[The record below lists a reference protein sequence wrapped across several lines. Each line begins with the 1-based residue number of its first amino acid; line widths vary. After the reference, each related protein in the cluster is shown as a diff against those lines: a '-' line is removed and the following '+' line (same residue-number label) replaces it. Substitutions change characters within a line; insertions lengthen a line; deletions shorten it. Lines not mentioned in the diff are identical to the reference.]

1 MRRIAALSFA
11 VAGLVTA
18 SAASASEDTQAWET
32 LNVSVSLPSNLKLSS
47 ETVRRA
53 GNAKGFY
60 ELEENLMVGYKA
72 DDHVTLWLGYTHNPN
87 YAQGDFT
94 VMERRFRQ
102 QVNFDN
108 VAKLGPFTLSGRM
121 RLEERWRE
129 GQSGT
134 GWRLRPAVKLSIPFV
149 GKTKLALNHESFID
163 LNTVAFQTV
172 GGYERMRN
180 SISVSAPLNKQFGVE
195 VGYLNQHKFVP
206 NGPDTSDHVVTLAL
220 SASF

>member
-1 MRRIAALSFA
+1 MRRIAAFTLTAASLA
-11 VAGLVTA
+11 TA
-18 SAASASEDTQAWET
+18 SPATASEDTQAWET
-32 LNVSVSLPSNLKLSS
+32 VTVNVALPSNLKLSS

-60 ELEENLMVGYKA
+60 ELEENLMLGYKA
-72 DDHVTLWLGYTHNPN
+72 DDHVTVWLGYTHNPN
-87 YAQGDFT
+87 YTQGDFT

-108 VAKLGPFTLSGRM
+108 VAKLGPATLSGRV

-134 GWRLRPAVKLSIPFV
+134 GWRLRPAIKLSFPFV

-180 SISVSAPLNKQFGVE
+180 SVAVSAPLGKQFGIE

-206 NGPDTSDHVVTLAL
+206 NGPDTSDHVLTLGL